1 MNLLGT
7 YWTQS
12 QNYDDVLVNI
22 EERLSAGCGSCRSVY
37 AWVMPLQRGA
47 KRPIDMFGFM
57 DSSGDALRVVL
68 ADDHHFFREGLRGM
82 LETAGVSVVGEA
94 KDGAE
99 ALALAGELK
108 PDLVVIDLNMS
119 DTLGAEALRRIA
131 AVSPEARMVVLTT
144 SVEAS
149 EVLDALQAG
158 ACGYILK
165 GARADELIA
174 GIRQTASSHVV
185 LSRAVMEAL
194 VIHVG
199 PSEDADLQAHSEGPQ
214 LTAREKDVLRL
225 IAEGADN
232 VAIGLE
238 LSISRHTVKQHV
250 TNIFQKLGVRTRV
263 EAAVYAV
270 RVGLV

>member
-1 MNLLGT
+1 
-7 YWTQS
+7 
-12 QNYDDVLVNI
+12 
-22 EERLSAGCGSCRSVY
+22 
-37 AWVMPLQRGA
+37 MPRKRGP
-47 KRPIDMFGFM
+47 KRPIDMFGSM

-82 LETAGVSVVGEA
+82 LESAGVSVVGEA
-94 KDGAE
+94 KDSAE
-99 ALALAGELK
+99 ALELAGQLK

-131 AVSPEARMVVLTT
+131 AVSPGARMVVLTT

-199 PSEDADLQAHSEGPQ
+199 PSDVDLGAHNEGPQ

>member
-1 MNLLGT
+1 
-7 YWTQS
+7 
-12 QNYDDVLVNI
+12 
-22 EERLSAGCGSCRSVY
+22 
-37 AWVMPLQRGA
+37 
-47 KRPIDMFGFM
+47 
-57 DSSGDALRVVL
+57 
-68 ADDHHFFREGLRGM
+68 M
-82 LETAGVSVVGEA
+82 LETAGVSVIGEA

-119 DTLGAEALRRIA
+119 DTKGAEALRRIA
-131 AVSPEARMVVLTT
+131 AVSPDARMVVLTT
-144 SVEAS
+144 SVETS

-194 VIHVG
+194 VIHAG
-199 PSEDADLQAHSEGPQ
+199 PSEDAKLQAHNEGPQ
-214 LTAREKDVLRL
+214 LTPREQDVLRL

-270 RVGLV
+270 RAGLV